1 MNLPNKLTLVRALLT
16 PILLAVMTIDLK
28 NNMAVALIIFVV
40 ASVTDWL
47 DGQLARRKNMITTFG
62 KFLDP
67 IADKMLIFAAF
78 LGFLHSDC
86 VWRLE
91 WVIFIAIAR
100 ELLVA
105 SARMLAAS
113 DGNVIAAD
121 IWGKA
126 KTVLQMIAVIA
137 VMVFEQAKDMAL
149 VTADISSALYI
160 TGSVLMWLTAAL
172 TVFSGVNYLLACAK
186 YVMKSK

>member
-1 MNLPNKLTLVRALLT
+1 MNLPNRLTLVRVLLT
-16 PILLAVMTIDLK
+16 PILLAVMTIDFQ
-28 NNMAVALIIFVV
+28 NNMAVALAIFVL

-47 DGQLARRKNMITTFG
+47 DGQLARRNNMITTFG

-67 IADKMLIFAAF
+67 IADKMLIFAAL
-78 LGFLHSDC
+78 LGFMNTDC

-113 DGNVIAAD
+113 DGNIIAAD
-121 IWGKA
+121 FWGKA

-137 VMVFEQAKDMAL
+137 VLVFEQAKDMNL
-149 VTADISSALYI
+149 VSNDFSGVIYTI
-160 TGSVLMWLTAAL
+160 GSVLMWLTAVM

>member
-1 MNLPNKLTLVRALLT
+1 MNLPNRLTLVRVLLT
-16 PILLAVMTIDLK
+16 PILLAVMTIDFQ
-28 NNMAVALIIFVV
+28 NNMAVALAIFVL

-47 DGQLARRKNMITTFG
+47 DGQLARRNNMITTFG

-78 LGFLHSDC
+78 LGFLHTDC

-113 DGNVIAAD
+113 DGNIIAAD
-121 IWGKA
+121 FWGKA

-137 VMVFEQAKDMAL
+137 VLVFEQAKDMNL
-149 VTADISSALYI
+149 VSNDFSGVIYTI
-160 TGSVLMWLTAAL
+160 GSVLMWLTAVM

>member
-1 MNLPNKLTLVRALLT
+1 MNLPNRLTLVRVLLT
-16 PILLAVMTIDLK
+16 PILLAVMTIDFQI
-28 NNMAVALIIFVV
+28 NMAVALAIFVL

-47 DGQLARRKNMITTFG
+47 DGQLARRNNMITTFG

-78 LGFLHSDC
+78 LGFLHVDC

-113 DGNVIAAD
+113 DGNKIAAD
-121 IWGKA
+121 FWGKA

-137 VMVFEQAKDMAL
+137 VLVLEQAKDMNL
-149 VTADISSALYI
+149 VSNDFSGVIYTI
-160 TGSVLMWLTAAL
+160 GSVLMWLTAVM

>member
-1 MNLPNKLTLVRALLT
+1 MNLPNRLTLVRVLLT
-16 PILLAVMTIDLK
+16 PILLAVMTIDFQ
-28 NNMAVALIIFVV
+28 NNMAIALAIFVL

-47 DGQLARRKNMITTFG
+47 DGQLARRNNMITTFG

-78 LGFLHSDC
+78 LGFLHIDC

-113 DGNVIAAD
+113 DGNIIAAD
-121 IWGKA
+121 FWGKA

-137 VMVFEQAKDMAL
+137 VLVFEQAKDMNL
-149 VTADISSALYI
+149 VSNDFSGVLYTI
-160 TGSVLMWLTAAL
+160 GSVLMWLTAVM